1 MDKNGTTITK
11 VVRPDPLPN
20 MKALEQIPQ
29 ADRLITKIGST
40 RKCLQKYEVYAPV
53 TRDEESTQA
62 RYGISHE
69 EVDQK
74 GIRGFTTGPDY
85 PGVGFD
91 FDADPVITQDP
102 EKPDK
107 PFIDYP
113 LKSDGHN
120 AMQVLMDGYKPGQK
134 SEKGA
139 AAAATK
145 VKATKYDT
153 LNAGLVGMGV
163 DEAAIAEIAKL
174 PTEPERQLAFADL
187 MAKAAKTLAKKA
199 RK

>member
-139 AAAATK
+139 AAATTK

-153 LNAGLVGMGV
+153 LNAGLIGMGV

-199 RK
+199 KK